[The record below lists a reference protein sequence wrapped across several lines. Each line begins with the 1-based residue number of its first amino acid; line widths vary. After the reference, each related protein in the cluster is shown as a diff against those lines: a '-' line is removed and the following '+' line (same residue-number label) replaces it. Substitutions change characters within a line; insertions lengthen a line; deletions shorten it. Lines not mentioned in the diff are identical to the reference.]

1 MDQDVVQERLTDSL
15 KVIQFAVLTSHGEEL
30 EAVEAWLRDQLDKV
44 STRLGRDPPNVS
56 KGAEEAMEVGT
67 PGGKEL
73 SMSGSV
79 DGDALEEW
87 YTDPWAKSASST
99 RRRGNSDSPPRRGTS
114 DRTPS
119 DNFAIKE
126 LVETFSLAEFDDG
139 DLEAEDATGA
149 GSSCQGGEAK
159 EEGADISMDERWQY
173 GRCAAL
179 KLVSLSPPGC
189 STFEALLVVLMKI
202 FNISQKKQDEAQAL
216 RAQLDASNSSWWP
229 RSAARCLA
237 PRPQV

>member
-30 EAVEAWLRDQLDKV
+30 QAVEAWLRDQLDKV
-44 STRLGRDPPNVS
+44 STRLGRDPPTAPS
-56 KGAEEAMEVGT
+56 AGHQATEMAT
-67 PGGKEL
+67 PPGKDFD
-73 SMSGSV
+73 MSGSV

-99 RRRGNSDSPPRRGTS
+99 KRRSDSDSPPRRGTS

-119 DNFAIKE
+119 DKFAIKQ
-126 LVETFSLAEFDDG
+126 LVETFSLAEMDDG
-139 DLEAEDATGA
+139 DLEAEDACVAASMG
-149 GSSCQGGEAK
+149 
-159 EEGADISMDERWQY
+159 EEGEDISMDERWQY
-173 GRCAAL
+173 GRGAAL
-179 KLVSLSPPGC
+179 KLVSLSPQGC

-202 FNISQKKQDEAQAL
+202 FSITQKKQDEAQAL
-216 RAQLDASNSSWWP
+216 RAQLDASSSSWWS

-237 PRPQV
+237 PRPQL